1 MKKKSKQ
8 NYQDFSTTFI
18 NGDAFKKLVIENKLI
33 DFPFEKADNKFD
45 YIKEVV
51 KYKTSIDKLAFVFYL
66 ICLGILSFSTG
77 IFIWSWWNLL
87 ISLIITFLPFGI
99 IYKYVNLAA
108 QHQSLI
114 EKAKPFV
121 ESAYQ
126 DYLKE

>member
-1 MKKKSKQ
+1 
-8 NYQDFSTTFI
+8 
-18 NGDAFKKLVIENKLI
+18 
-33 DFPFEKADNKFD
+33 
-45 YIKEVV
+45 
-51 KYKTSIDKLAFVFYL
+51 LAFVFYL
-66 ICLGILSFSTG
+66 ISLGILSFLTG
-77 IFIWSWWNLL
+77 VFIWSWWNLL
-87 ISLIITFLPFGI
+87 ISLIITVLPFGI

>member
-1 MKKKSKQ
+1 MKKKTKQ
-8 NYQDFSTTFI
+8 NYQDFSTTFMD
-18 NGDAFKKLVIENKLI
+18 GDTFKKLVIENKLI
-33 DFPFEKADNKFD
+33 YFPFEKADNKFD
-45 YIKEVV
+45 YIKEVI

-77 IFIWSWWNLL
+77 VFIWSWWNLL
-87 ISLIITFLPFGI
+87 ISLIITFLPFGF

>member
-1 MKKKSKQ
+1 MKKKTKQ
-8 NYQDFSTTFI
+8 NYQDFSTTFMD
-18 NGDAFKKLVIENKLI
+18 GDAFKKLVIENKLI

-45 YIKEVV
+45 YIKEVI

-77 IFIWSWWNLL
+77 VFIWSWWNLL
-87 ISLIITFLPFGI
+87 ISLIITVLPFGI
-99 IYKYVNLAA
+99 IYKYVHLAA

>member
-1 MKKKSKQ
+1 MKKKTKQ
-8 NYQDFSTTFI
+8 NYQDFSTTFMD
-18 NGDAFKKLVIENKLI
+18 GDAFKKLVIENKLI

-45 YIKEVV
+45 YIKEVI

-66 ICLGILSFSTG
+66 ISLGILSFLTG
-77 IFIWSWWNLL
+77 VFIWSWWNLL
-87 ISLIITFLPFGI
+87 ISLIITVLPFGI